1 MDYQFIFSFSFLFW
15 NHYVGE
21 QEIKREKQSE
31 SEGIRFNDG
40 RTNTQEEE
48 KIKKIILESELSSL
62 PPLNFF
68 LKIGSYP
75 ISQIEI
81 QYNDPKD
88 ITQVLIERPIPFF
101 EREAIL
107 KLQEDFKNRNK
118 KEEIKTEEIEEKIN
132 EIMEDEE
139 EDFQIE
145 TEEELSQ
152 DKINNFV
159 NFNIS

>member
-1 MDYQFIFSFSFLFW
+1 M
-15 NHYVGE
+15 
-21 QEIKREKQSE
+21 
-31 SEGIRFNDG
+31 
-40 RTNTQEEE
+40 
-48 KIKKIILESELSSL
+48 
-62 PPLNFF
+62 
-68 LKIGSYP
+68 KIGSYP

-88 ITQVLIERPIPFF
+88 LTQVLIERPIPFF

>member
-1 MDYQFIFSFSFLFW
+1 M
-15 NHYVGE
+15 
-21 QEIKREKQSE
+21 KREKESE
-31 SEGIRFNDG
+31 SQGIRFNDS
-40 RTNTQEEE
+40 RTNRQEEE
-48 KIKKIILESELSSL
+48 KIKKILLESELSSL

-101 EREAIL
+101 EREDIL

-118 KEEIKTEEIEEKIN
+118 KEELKEELKEEIKTEEIEEIT
-132 EIMEDEE
+132 EIEEDDFKMEMQELGEDE
-139 EDFQIE
+139 
-145 TEEELSQ
+145 LNNS
-152 DKINNFV
+152 INQNV
-159 NFNIS
+159 LI